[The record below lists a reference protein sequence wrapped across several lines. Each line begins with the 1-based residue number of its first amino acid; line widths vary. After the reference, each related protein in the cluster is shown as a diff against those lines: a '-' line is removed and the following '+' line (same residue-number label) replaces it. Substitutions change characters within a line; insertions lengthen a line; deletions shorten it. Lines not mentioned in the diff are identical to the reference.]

1 MRRKWFSLFL
11 PLLLAVLQ
19 TGSEGLRKAE
29 AYIVAANKEPWLAGG
44 REQGLRRSFVFTSWL
59 NAPGTGS
66 SERIGL

>member
-44 REQGLRRSFVFTSWL
+44 REQGLRRNFVFT
-59 NAPGTGS
+59 P
-66 SERIGL
+66 